1 MKSLYFILSVIL
13 LVSSCSEPIVDTF
26 GNISGIV
33 RDSRTNE
40 PVEGVKITLTPT
52 GASQVTDLEGSFLF
66 DNLEPQ
72 EFTLMFTK
80 TGFETTSQKVSVK
93 PGLSTSVQVVLSP
106 ARQALIVTPEELDFG
121 KVQNSI
127 RITLENPASGS
138 LNWSV
143 ESSNSW
149 LTVSQKSG
157 TVSSKSYV
165 NAIVSRAGLAA
176 GSYDGSLTFT
186 AGSSQTVIPVNM
198 SVAVNE
204 KPSVT
209 AENYSSL
216 TSNSVMLSG
225 TLVST
230 GSDEVTSY
238 GFCWAT
244 HSNPTINDNFIT
256 LGDSP
261 VAKPFDAVVTG
272 LDSETRYYFKAYA
285 ENSVGIAYSKSE
297 ITLTTKQT
305 PVKATVTTGAIT
317 NISTSS
323 ASVSGRITSTGNS
336 TITSY
341 GHVWST
347 SATPTLEN
355 GKYSDFGEATQT
367 KDFTTDMSGLS
378 ENTTYYV
385 RTYAKNEAG
394 ISYGNTVTFYIES
407 LNPTSGLY
415 AYYTFENSTANT
427 VEGAPNGLAMNG
439 PTYTNGVGGS
449 KAIKFSASD
458 NSHLKIPGDG
468 IIDGTAF
475 TISFW
480 VKSGFVDGHV
490 FHVESTPVME
500 ADHTGKTQIL
510 TVFNGHL
517 RFFNRGY
524 FIDYAYNNN
533 DLQSRPPFSH
543 SILGPDWNMITISSE
558 IQYITNNIKL
568 YINGQLEDYISFQ
581 DYGTSYILNKGYNFL
596 FGGKF
601 STNSKEVNAVSMTI
615 DNLRIYSSRVLSD
628 KEIANLYDY
637 EK

>member
-66 DNLEPQ
+66 DNLDPQ

-143 ESSNSW
+143 KSSNSW

-157 TVSSKSYV
+157 TVSSRAYI
-165 NAIVSRAGLAA
+165 NAIVSRSGLAA

-186 AGSSQTVIPVNM
+186 VGGTQSIVPVSM

-204 KPSVT
+204 KPSVSI
-209 AENYSSL
+209 EEYSAL
-216 TSNSVMLSG
+216 TSSSVTLSG
-225 TLVST
+225 ILSST
-230 GSDEVTSY
+230 GSAEVTSY
-238 GFCWAT
+238 GFCWST
-244 HSNPTINDNFIT
+244 SPSPTIEDNSNT
-256 LGDSP
+256 LGDSQ
-261 VAKPFDAVVTG
+261 VAKPFEAVITG
-272 LDSETRYYFKAYA
+272 LQSETRYYFRAYA
-285 ENSVGIAYSKSE
+285 MNSVGVAYSGSE
-297 ITLTTKQT
+297 IVLTTKGLPT
-305 PVKATVTTGAIT
+305 HASVTTGQVTDITGTGAILHG
-317 NISTSS
+317 
-323 ASVSGRITSTGNS
+323 VITSLGNS
-336 TITSY
+336 TLTAW

-347 SATPTLEN
+347 SPDPVLGSDDYTDGGELDELTPYTSELKTL
-355 GKYSDFGEATQT
+355 
-367 KDFTTDMSGLS
+367 LP
-378 ENTTYYV
+378 NTTYYFRAYV
-385 RTYAKNEAG
+385 INEVG
-394 ISYGNTVTFYIES
+394 ISYGETVSFKTQRDES

-427 VEGAPNGLAMNG
+427 VEGAPNATGIET
-439 PTYTNGVGGS
+439 TYTTGVSDGYGLKLSANGESYLNIGE
-449 KAIKFSASD
+449 AMIDTQLFS
-458 NSHLKIPGDG
+458 
-468 IIDGTAF
+468 
-475 TISFW
+475 ISFW
-480 VKSGFVDGHV
+480 VKGIGDGLIFRVLPSSSARYKAISHAMAVRSGKIKY
-490 FHVESTPVME
+490 S
-500 ADHTGKTQIL
+500 QS
-510 TVFNGHL
+510 
-517 RFFNRGY
+517 GY
-524 FIDYAYNNN
+524 NWLYQMDNSNTF
-533 DLQSRPPFSH
+533 PPFLH
-543 SILGPDWNMITISSE
+543 STLNSSSWYHIAMTSDIITSIASVVA
-558 IQYITNNIKL
+558 KL
-568 YINGQLEDYISFQ
+568 YINGEYVDTVQLTHEGSTNGF
-581 DYGTSYILNKGYNFL
+581 GTKLI

-601 STNSKEVNAVSMTI
+601 QSGNISINALSMTI
-615 DNLRIYSSRVLSD
+615 DNLRIYNTRVLSAQ
-628 KEIANLYDY
+628 EIRNIYNY